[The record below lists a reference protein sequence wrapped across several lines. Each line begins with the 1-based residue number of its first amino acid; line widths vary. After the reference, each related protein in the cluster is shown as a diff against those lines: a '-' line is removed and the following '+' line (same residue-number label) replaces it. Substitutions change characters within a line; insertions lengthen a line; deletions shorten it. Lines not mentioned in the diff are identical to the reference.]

1 MRFYHRPG
9 AAVGTGGS
17 AMAKTRSFF
26 PETLSS
32 LEDTRCKRQMCSVNV
47 LSAVVEIV
55 TGAVRAQAEG
65 LKAARVGL
73 GLGRGEG

>member
-9 AAVGTGGS
+9 AVVGTGGS
-17 AMAKTRSFF
+17 AMTKTWSFF
-26 PETLSS
+26 PERLSS
-32 LEDTRCKRQMCSVNV
+32 LEDTRCKKQMCSVNV
-47 LSAVVEIV
+47 LSAVVE
-55 TGAVRAQAEG
+55 AEG